1 MENFWKKVS
10 EQKPYSYKTGHW
22 DGKMSDEIMF
32 VDESGIYYVGK
43 CYQGVMDGSEFCDFA
58 DQNDFEVENVTHWA
72 NIPSI
77 L

>member
-10 EQKPYSYKTGHW
+10 EQKPYSYKTGLW

-32 VDESGIYYVGK
+32 VDDNEIYYIGR
-43 CYQGVMDGSEFCDFA
+43 CIQGVMGGSEYCNFV
-58 DQNDFEVENVTHWA
+58 DQDGFPIENVTHWA